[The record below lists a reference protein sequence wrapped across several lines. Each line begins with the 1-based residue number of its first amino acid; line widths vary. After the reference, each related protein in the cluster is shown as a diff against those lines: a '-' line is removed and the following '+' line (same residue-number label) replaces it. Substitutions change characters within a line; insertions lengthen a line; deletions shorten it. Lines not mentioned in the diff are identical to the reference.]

1 MILNWIF
8 LHNFNMIRSTA
19 HWLNKRVMAGAVSV
33 KPFTVFVE
41 GNIGSGKTTFLNHFA
56 RPDVDL
62 LSEPVDMWR
71 NVEGHNLLGLMYENP
86 SRWGLT
92 FQTYVQLTM
101 LDLHTRTS
109 THPVKMM
116 ERSIYSARYCFVEN
130 LAREELMPAADYVVL
145 DEWFK
150 WITSHFHI
158 GGDLIGKFEYITKL
172 RHELRYPSLLIL
184 LCMCSFL

>member
-1 MILNWIF
+1 M
-8 LHNFNMIRSTA
+8 
-19 HWLNKRVMAGAVSV
+19 V
-33 KPFTVFVE
+33 
-41 GNIGSGKTTFLNHFA
+41 HF
-56 RPDVDL
+56 
-62 LSEPVDMWR
+62 S
-71 NVEGHNLLGLMYENP
+71 N
-86 SRWGLT
+86 
-92 FQTYVQLTM
+92 
-101 LDLHTRTS
+101 
-109 THPVKMM
+109 
-116 ERSIYSARYCFVEN
+116 RYCFVEN